1 MLENTLIRRLLA
13 TNTLILIC
21 IAFTIT
27 TLLDLVLTVIAFGD
41 VGTSYVHLGSRLAI
55 CTFVCVSLLVF
66 RYFKKLHLAFILGI
80 HFFLSLLFIVLYT
93 WIIGFF
99 IEQHPNAMIYIVRS
113 ILIIYP
119 IIVLVCI
126 AIDFVVKRLS
136 APKKGR

>member
-27 TLLDLVLTVIAFGD
+27 TLLDLILTVIAFGD
-41 VGTSYVHLGSRLAI
+41 VGTSYVHLGSRLII

-80 HFFLSLLFIVLYT
+80 HFLFLLIFVALYT

-99 IEQHPNAMIYIVRS
+99 IEQHPNAMFYMIRS

-119 IIVLVCI
+119 
-126 AIDFVVKRLS
+126 S
-136 APKKGR
+136 